1 MSHESPP
8 ENPPLELGK
17 LSDAGVGTD
26 AGAGVDVDADVAA
39 DLNVNTSAVANQN
52 TNANAAAN
60 AAANDMDVLLK
71 EFDIECHFRQTKIRQ
86 SSNMKD
92 VMQLK
97 DIAARGALRLRIHEI
112 SGPKALA
119 MTAENRMRELLDGH
133 LMDLRAQSSV
143 AAMDALRS
151 QFAHREW
158 MYLKAA
164 YPIMHREAEIA
175 AERML
180 IRLERETEDK
190 RKRQRGKN

>member
-17 LSDAGVGTD
+17 RSDADVGTD
-26 AGAGVDVDADVAA
+26 ADAGVDADVAA
-39 DLNVNTSAVANQN
+39 DLNVNASAVANQN
-52 TNANAAAN
+52 TNANTTVN
-60 AAANDMDVLLK
+60 PNDMDALLK

-97 DIAARGALRLRIHEI
+97 DIASRGALRLRIHEI